1 MIIHTKNAPSSERS
15 ARLAAVLDNLRANGY
30 RLTSQRRAILEALVF
45 SDRHPAA
52 EDIYQEVVRDHPS
65 MSRATVYKTL
75 DVLRRT
81 GQVLEI
87 DSREGGPGNRYDGFK
102 PHSHP
107 HLVCTSCGIIVD
119 VDEDPIRERA
129 PEWAAGE
136 GFQLHEYRVYLYGR
150 CSRCR

>member
-1 MIIHTKNAPSSERS
+1 MIIHSRNTIAPERQ
-15 ARLAAVLDNLRANGY
+15 ARLDALLDALRANGY

-45 SDRHPAA
+45 SESHPGA
-52 EDIYQEVVRDHPS
+52 EDIYREVAQAHPS

-81 GQVLEI
+81 GQVLELE
-87 DSREGGPGNRYDGFK
+87 SREGGPGNRYDGFK

-107 HLVCTSCGIIVD
+107 HLVCTSCGAIVD
-119 VDEDPIRERA
+119 IDEDPVKDKA
-129 PEWAAGE
+129 PEWAASE
-136 GFQLHEYRVYLYGR
+136 GYQLHDYRVYLYGR